1 MRRSVI
7 ASSLLSA
14 ALLLTACANPL
25 PAGNSQ
31 NPTNLQA
38 QATGGDY
45 QLVKIHWK
53 NAAELDNLANSNL
66 DVYAPDRR
74 KQTLDGHLSTA
85 QIVGLQQ
92 KGVQV
97 EVLPMARAAELRQG
111 FPAGYMTFAQVK
123 SKLMTLAQTYPQLV
137 RLEDAGD
144 TWEKTQGKA
153 PDHDI
158 WAVHLN
164 GQQRAGKPIVL
175 MTGGVHA
182 RELAPVEMLMKLLD
196 KLTSG
201 YGKDP
206 RITQLLNT
214 REIVI
219 MPMVN
224 VDGRVKVEQGAAW
237 QRKNT
242 HGGGVDLNRNFDNH
256 WNYEGL
262 NVPASWKNGLADP
275 NGEIYSG
282 SAPASEPETQVV
294 QAMMKKLRPVVFV
307 DMHSYGDLMLWPL
320 GYSSNDIPQ
329 APQFRSLWEQ
339 SMKPLGFQGG
349 NSSQILYPTT
359 STTRDYAY
367 EKLGALSMT
376 LEMGDDFRPSYPEVE
391 KMWANMNGPLL
402 TILESKGL

>member
-1 MRRSVI
+1 MRRS
-7 ASSLLSA
+7 LLA
-14 ALLLTACANPL
+14 LTALLLAACNSPL
-25 PAGNSQ
+25 PSNGPAA
-31 NPTNLQA
+31 LQA
-38 QATGGDY
+38 QSANGSF
-45 QLVKIHWK
+45 QLVRLHWRTP
-53 NAAELDNLANSNL
+53 AELQELASSGL
-66 DVYAPDRR
+66 DVYAPNQRNR
-74 KQTLDGHLSTA
+74 TLDGHLSTA
-85 QIVGLQQ
+85 EIVGLQQ

-97 EVLPMARAAELRQG
+97 EVLPGTRAAEARQPL
-111 FPAGYMTFAQVK
+111 PAGYMTFAQLRGRLQ
-123 SKLMTLAQTYPQLV
+123 SLAQAYPQLV

-144 TWEKTQGKA
+144 TWEKSQGQA

-164 GQQRAGKPIVL
+164 GQQRAGKPVVL

-182 RELAPVEMLMKLLD
+182 RELAPVEMLVKLLD

-214 REIVI
+214 REVVI

-242 HGGGVDLNRNFDNH
+242 HGSGVDLNRNFDNH
-256 WNYEGL
+256 WNYDGL
-262 NVPASWKNGLADP
+262 NVPASWKNGLANP

-282 SAPASEPETQVV
+282 SGPASEPETQVV
-294 QAMMKKLRPVVFV
+294 QAMMQRLHPVVFI

-320 GYSSNDIPQ
+320 GYSSSDIPQ
-329 APQFRSLWEQ
+329 APQYRALWEQ

-349 NSSQILYPTT
+349 NSPQILYPTT

-376 LEMGDDFRPSYPEVE
+376 LEIGDDFRPGYAEVE
-391 KMWANMNGPLL
+391 SMWAKMNGPLL
-402 TILESKGL
+402 TIMESKGL